1 MQAAE
6 FARRN
11 LGVRVNCICPGY
23 FPSVS
28 SIYTLLLCNTACNTA
43 LRSDPQGMTVIPP
56 DANTGSE
63 AHTAEFRN
71 KWGIPFGR
79 PGSAVDYAQCIFSLV
94 TVSRLVIPPETA
106 R

>member
-1 MQAAE
+1 
-6 FARRN
+6 
-11 LGVRVNCICPGY
+11 
-23 FPSVS
+23 
-28 SIYTLLLCNTACNTA
+28 
-43 LRSDPQGMTVIPP
+43 MTVIPP

-94 TVSRLVIPPETA
+94 TVSRLVTRPETA
-106 R
+106 RRLVQNQYVTGAEVVIDGGWLLESGESGRDLIVALVDDCAAF